1 MVLELGPTLQGNA
14 FSLFC
19 QNPKELLWRSK
30 CTSEV
35 VKSVEQT
42 QENPYW
48 EKFQRLLKVACT
60 IAQLP

>member
-1 MVLELGPTLQGNA
+1 MVLELGPTLLQNA
-14 FSLFC
+14 FFTFLS
-19 QNPKELLWRSK
+19 KSEELLWRS
-30 CTSEV
+30 SEV
-35 VKSVEQT
+35 VKSAEQT